1 MCFVGQVSYN
11 AALDACGKG
20 GRADKAIELLE
31 QMELDGVPPGLITY
45 NAAIYA
51 CAKVC
56 SIIDPIKVIHPI
68 DPRLECDSRT

>member
-1 MCFVGQVSYN
+1 MSFVGQVSYN

-20 GRADKAIELLE
+20 GRADKAIELIE
-31 QMELDGVPPGLITY
+31 EMELAGVPPGLITY

-56 SIIDPIKVIHPI
+56 VIMV
-68 DPRLECDSRT
+68 DPRL